1 MPIHTGV
8 AKHDFHTQCATV
20 LLQPVPP
27 HLFPRCGPHGLLTNA
42 TTTSGEIISADRG
55 NSAAIYTPALDDL
68 RREFGDRWDVAA
80 IPQGYRAILR
90 DTGGH
95 APVALYGRT
104 PAELAESI
112 RMAQVP
118 S

>member
-1 MPIHTGV
+1 M
-8 AKHDFHTQCATV
+8 
-20 LLQPVPP
+20 QPALGRNAGGTASASHPQTPLPP
-27 HLFPRCGPHGLLTNA
+27 HDMTVDG
-42 TTTSGEIISADRG
+42 
-55 NSAAIYTPALDDL
+55 L
-68 RREFGDRWDVAA
+68 RREFGDRWDITA
-80 IPQGYRAILR
+80 IAQGYRAILR

>member
-1 MPIHTGV
+1 MQPSFKGGV
-8 AKHDFHTQCATV
+8 PLVD
-20 LLQPVPP
+20 
-27 HLFPRCGPHGLLTNA
+27 HGLTV
-42 TTTSGEIISADRG
+42 
-55 NSAAIYTPALDDL
+55 DDL
-68 RREFGDRWDVAA
+68 RREFGDQWNVAA

-90 DTGGH
+90 DSGGH
-95 APVALYGRT
+95 SPVALYGRA